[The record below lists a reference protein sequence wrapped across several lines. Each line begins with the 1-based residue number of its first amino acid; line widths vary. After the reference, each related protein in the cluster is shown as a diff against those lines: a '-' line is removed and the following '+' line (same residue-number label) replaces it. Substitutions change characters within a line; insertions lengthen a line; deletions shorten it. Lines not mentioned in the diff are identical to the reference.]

1 MKMSLPKAGVVV
13 VKAVYHVYLEPEEM
27 LEFMQQP
34 DSVRQVEYLSP
45 SSDDLIE
52 MEVDRVDYE

>member
-1 MKMSLPKAGVVV
+1 MSLPKAGVVV

-34 DSVRQVEYLSP
+34 DLIRQIEYLSP
-45 SSDDLIE
+45 NDNDLIE
-52 MEVDRVDYE
+52 MEVDRIDYE